1 MGGAFGFGGDFSAG
15 FGLDKTRS
23 WVSGMIVNPGDQG
36 MQRRCRG
43 EERDEKRRRGGAHF
57 ALFSALFLRESF
69 LLLRL
74 LDDHGHVI
82 ILIRLI
88 FMIG

>member
-1 MGGAFGFGGDFSAG
+1 VTRGCRGGAE
-15 FGLDKTRS
+15 
-23 WVSGMIVNPGDQG
+23 V
-36 MQRRCRG
+36 RRGRE
-43 EERDEKRRRGGAHF
+43 EERKRGGAHL